1 MLVSKSMSKNVIT
14 IDVDDSMQEAVKL
27 MKQRDIRMLPV
38 LKKGKLVGVV
48 TDRDLKRASASD
60 ATTLDVHELLYL
72 VSKIEVGNIM
82 TKDPITVPQNFTVE
96 ETAVVLLK
104 NKISGAPVA
113 DQNGQLVGT
122 ITQTDLFRVLVSFT
136 GVGKGGIQFAFQLED
151 RPGSIKEVADVIRL
165 YGGRMVSILTSYED
179 VPDGYRKVFIRMH
192 SIERVRLQQLKE
204 ELSCKAALIYMEDH
218 RENIREIFLPAGK
231 FASSRAVH
239 GMVVASN

>member
-1 MLVSKSMSKNVIT
+1 MSKNVIT

-72 VSKIEVGNIM
+72 VSKIKVGNIM

-104 NKISGAPVA
+104 NKISGAPVV

-122 ITQTDLFRVLVSFT
+122 ITQTDLFRVLVSLT

-204 ELSCKAALIYMEDH
+204 ELSYKAALIYMVDH
-218 RENIREIFLPAGK
+218 RENIREIF
-231 FASSRAVH
+231 
-239 GMVVASN
+239 